1 MDKKRYAVVST
12 YTTPFVQVVI
22 EKGQQQEVFE
32 KLYEIR
38 TIFEETHLA
47 GFLSHI
53 GVDHAE
59 KEKALRLFQGT
70 DSSLLD
76 HFIEVILQNHRESY
90 FYDMVVDSLGRLEKL
105 TNEFDV
111 HIKSVKPLSN
121 EQKARLLPM
130 IEKKLNLKVRNFQEE
145 LDPDLI
151 GGFVVTAN
159 NKTIDASI
167 KRQLQAV
174 KENLK

>member
-1 MDKKRYAVVST
+1 MDKKRYGVVAT
-12 YTTPFVQVVI
+12 YTAPFVQVVM

-38 TIFEETHLA
+38 AIFEETHLA

-53 GVDHAE
+53 GVDGAE

-70 DSSLLD
+70 NLSLLD

-90 FYDMVVDSLGRLEKL
+90 FYDMVVDSLGRLEKI

-111 HIKSVKPLSN
+111 VIKSVSPLSS
-121 EQKARLLPM
+121 EQKARLRPL
-130 IEKKLNLKVRNFQEE
+130 IEKKFNLKVRAFQEE
-145 LDPDLI
+145 LDHELI

-174 KENLK
+174 KEKLK